1 MLITFSTLSVSGQ
14 AKGNKSVHKSDR
26 VINKHALVAELVDAL
41 VLEASVFVTCGFESH
56 RVYDMIEW
64 RKQDATN

>member
-26 VINKHALVAELVDAL
+26 VINKHAHVVELVDTLDLGSSAERRAGSSP
-41 VLEASVFVTCGFESH
+41 VMGTKA
-56 RVYDMIEW
+56 
-64 RKQDATN
+64 

>member
-26 VINKHALVAELVDAL
+26 VINKLALVAELVDAL
-41 VLEASVFVTCGFESH
+41 DLGSSTFGCVGSSPTECT
-56 RVYDMIEW
+56 I
-64 RKQDATN
+64 